1 MAVRIATI
9 GGGTFGEMHLRVL
22 TQRARLGD
30 VEFVGLAEINP
41 AIREARREKYT
52 IAVFPDA
59 ETLLS
64 ETTPDA
70 VTVATP
76 DHLHRDLVVECL
88 ERGLHVLVEKPM
100 DTTVAGCRDMVV
112 ASERAGRLLQVDFM
126 KRHDLYH
133 VELKQVI
140 ERGGVGDV
148 QYGYAWMEDRIE
160 VPRDWLP
167 SWAANSSPAW
177 FVGVHYFD
185 LIRWIVGRNAVAVS
199 ATGVRQK
206 LVGEGIDTYDAIQAK
221 IMFPDGVSFTVDSAW
236 HWPEQNEAIVNQG
249 IKVVGTDGWMT
260 VDSQD
265 RGTRG
270 CVRRDDSLNATMY
283 TPNLGFFQESVEA
296 GTPRYWGYAVDSIES
311 FVTNVTELLTGATTL
326 DALANTYPSG
336 IDGMEV
342 TKIAVAVH
350 ESAAANGALVMLD
363 DL

>member
-1 MAVRIATI
+1 MATRIATI
-9 GGGTFGEMHLRVL
+9 GGGTFGEMHIRVL
-22 TQRARLGD
+22 TQRARSGD

-41 AIREARREKYT
+41 EIRTARKEKYNIPVFEDAAAL
-52 IAVFPDA
+52 IAA
-59 ETLLS
+59 TS
-64 ETTPDA
+64 PDA

-76 DHLHRDLVVECL
+76 DHLHRDLVVSSL

-100 DTTVAGCRDMVV
+100 DVTVAGCRDMV
-112 ASERAGRLLQVDFM
+112 AAAESAERLLQVDFM

-133 VELKQVI
+133 LELKQVI
-140 ERGGVGDV
+140 DDGGVGDV

-167 SWAANSSPAW
+167 SWASRSSPAW

-185 LIRWIVGRNAVAVS
+185 LIRWIVGQDAVSVS

-206 LVGEGIDTYDAIQAK
+206 LTSIGIDTYDAIQAK
-221 IMFPDGVSFTVDSAW
+221 IMFPNGVSFTVDSAW

-270 CVRRDDSLNATMY
+270 CVRRAGRVEPTMY
-283 TPNLGFFQESVEA
+283 TPNLGFFQEGNEA
-296 GTPRYWGYAVDSIES
+296 GIPRYWGYAIDSIET
-311 FVTNVTELLTGATTL
+311 FVANVGSLTAGGQTL
-326 DALANTYPSG
+326 DDIAGTYPSG
-336 IDGMEV
+336 VDGLEV

-350 ESAAANGALVMLD
+350 ESAAQGGAIVMLD

>member
-1 MAVRIATI
+1 MSLKIATI
-9 GGGTFGEMHLRVL
+9 GGGTFGEMHIRVL
-22 TQRARLGD
+22 TQRARQGD

-41 AIREARREKYT
+41 DLREQRKDKYD
-52 IAVFPDA
+52 IAVFDDVEA
-59 ETLLS
+59 LLAQ
-64 ETTPDA
+64 TNPDA

-76 DHLHRDLVVECL
+76 DHLHRDLVVSCL

-100 DTTVAGCRDMVV
+100 DVNVDGCRDMV
-112 ASERAGRLLQVDFM
+112 AAAEAAGRLLQVDFM

-133 VELKQVI
+133 LELKTVVDD
-140 ERGGVGDV
+140 GGVGDV

-185 LIRWIVGRNAVAVS
+185 LIRWIVGQNAVAVS

-206 LVGEGIDTYDAIQAK
+206 LSSLGIDTYDAIQAK
-221 IMFPDGVSFTVDSAW
+221 IMFPSGVSFTVDSAW

-249 IKVVGTDGWMT
+249 LKVVGTEGWMT

-270 CVRRDDSLNATMY
+270 CVRRGGQEESTMY
-283 TPNLGFFQESVEA
+283 TPNLGFFQEGGA
-296 GTPRYWGYAVDSIES
+296 GGQPSYSGYAVDSIET
-311 FVTNVTELLTGATTL
+311 FVANVQGLANGAHTL
-326 DALANTYPSG
+326 DSLAGTYPSG
-336 IDGMEV
+336 IDGLEV

-350 ESAAANGALVMLD
+350 ESAAAGGEIVRLD
-363 DL
+363 EL